1 MGEAEGEHV
10 AVTGCEDGAR
20 GELAG
25 DRIGGA
31 AGSGGGASASKV
43 LPTQRPNGL
52 HGQAHLT
59 DNATPAI
66 VACHRQAAEPPP
78 PLHSAPLKGLAR
90 CQGICSTANGVGMP
104 LVAEH
109 LLDARDTIVKDTTIR
124 ASGLPTAPRF
134 GNLLCRV
141 SLFDKPD

>member
-1 MGEAEGEHV
+1 MRQVGG
-10 AVTGCEDGAR
+10 R
-20 GELAG
+20 LAAG
-25 DRIGGA
+25 WWQVGRFGA
-31 AGSGGGASASKV
+31 AGRRWGGDT
-43 LPTQRPNGL
+43 LPFS
-52 HGQAHLT
+52 
-59 DNATPAI
+59 I
-66 VACHRQAAEPPP
+66 
-78 PLHSAPLKGLAR
+78 PLKGLAR

-134 GNLLCRV
+134 GTYIARV

>member
-1 MGEAEGEHV
+1 ML
-10 AVTGCEDGAR
+10 R
-20 GELAG
+20 F
-25 DRIGGA
+25 GA
-31 AGSGGGASASKV
+31 AGRRWGGDT
-43 LPTQRPNGL
+43 LPFS
-52 HGQAHLT
+52 
-59 DNATPAI
+59 I
-66 VACHRQAAEPPP
+66 
-78 PLHSAPLKGLAR
+78 PLKGLAR

-134 GNLLCRV
+134 GNLLGRV